1 MMKGIVL
8 FLAASVLWLSSCAQ
22 GETNEVQNQADGANL
37 VRVSKTEF
45 KKVLTANP
53 DAVLIDVRTPREYNG
68 GKIGHAQNINFNDA
82 SFKEDMNKLDKDTLT
97 LIYCQ
102 SGGRSGKA
110 LDQMREMGF
119 TNVRELEGGYGN
131 W

>member
-1 MMKGIVL
+1 MKGIVL